1 LDIYN
6 VAFCSFP
13 TVDTHRYLFLSTSL
27 FIAFALTA
35 LRTTVGG
42 GSAAANGKKKPFFPG
57 SMDCRNLP
65 MAMQGLDDFNKRSNA
80 HRVALITGQLAAG
93 ALVHKDATK
102 LQFFGLP
109 TPVGGSASG
118 KYVGT
123 ASCGF
128 VVRPIVTDADLG
140 GCFFTLFKE
149 ADVGPTFPF
158 PHGPAFTKTD
168 VGDCIPG
175 IANRAKSCIV
185 CLPISCPVIFGVETL
200 VLGTINEE
208 HVGMLQSLTPDS
220 APSVWYE
227 GVKAFDTTQHAAL
240 TDSANAS
247 KLAAYLPSH
256 LADSPVDSS
265 ASPFVAITPLLT
277 DDEVEAYEADIAQ
290 IETRL
295 TKLANL
301 SHVHVPSPAQAP
313 PPVISVNRSGALD
326 AEDALSVQSQIDAKA
341 LASTAARNRVKLQLI
356 LASLSKSADGT
367 EVLDVGPTNPSLSH
381 AYGAKAAQ
389 RNEIYGNVWST
400 VHKNLQR
407 SMNKI
412 VACANL
418 GCRDR
423 MLLMFLSTSEW
434 LDLSMGDFDTLDEV
448 ASAKKGAFVSMLLPD
463 SNAMQITRRRLA
475 GVPDS
480 QRNAL
485 LLGDAPKT
493 VGKTDQTLNVM
504 TVVEDMTSILGLGG
518 NIIAFCRT
526 GRQYDVEK
534 EKGGDTPLLHTLT
547 WQLMVLLFS
556 HEYRQ
561 WHKKSSSDD
570 ETKLAYWIL
579 ALLADVLDAI
589 TQVTHDED
597 VIKAGVEGL
606 WSSIDVTPYW
616 VHARQLAHKGRLDLL
631 GILKGAA
638 IPMSTYYKTSPQLL
652 AIQQRGRKVEQ
663 QLLLEQMSLASPTK
677 KPRLE
682 SGDAPPPGATQ
693 PPPAGSRVVT
703 PDRQGDVIYTGQ
715 GPMPEP
721 TYPAGMSVVC
731 AGNLR
736 HGVKCRNT
744 AGCKKLHGGVAKM
757 SAGQKKLWNNH
768 VEATA
773 DMRWNAERVTSAMLL

>member
-1 LDIYN
+1 MSLFA
-6 VAFCSFP
+6 VFP
-13 TVDTHRYLFLSTSL
+13 QWILTGTCCLYTSL

-80 HRVALITGQLAAG
+80 HRAELIAGQLVAG

-109 TPVGGSASG
+109 TPVGGSSSG

-128 VVRPIVTDADLG
+128 VVRPIVTDVDLG

-158 PHGPAFTKTD
+158 PNGTAFTNTD

-175 IANRAKSCIV
+175 MTSRVKSCIV
-185 CLPISCPVIFGVETL
+185 RLPISCPVLFGVETL
-200 VLGTINEE
+200 VTGTINEE

-220 APSVWYE
+220 APYVWYE
-227 GVKAFDTTQHAAL
+227 AVKAFDTTQHAAL
-240 TDSANAS
+240 TNSANAS
-247 KLAAYLPSH
+247 KLAAYLPSNH
-256 LADSPVDSS
+256 ADSPVDSS

-295 TKLANL
+295 TKLAKL
-301 SHVHVPSPAQAP
+301 SHVPSPVQAP

-341 LASTAARNRVKLQLI
+341 LASTAARDRVKLQLI

-400 VHKNLQR
+400 VHKKLQR

-412 VACANL
+412 VAGVNL
-418 GCRDR
+418 GCRDK
-423 MLLMFLSTSEW
+423 MLLMFLSTSNW

-485 LLGDAPKT
+485 LLGDAPKN

-526 GRQYDVEK
+526 GRAYDVEK
-534 EKGGDTPLLHTLT
+534 EEGSDTQLLHTLA

-561 WHKKSSSDD
+561 WQKKSSSDD
-570 ETKLAYWIL
+570 ETKLAYWLL

-589 TQVTHDED
+589 TQVTRDED
-597 VIKAGVEGL
+597 VITAGVDGL
-606 WSSIDVTPYW
+606 WTTIDVTPYW
-616 VHARQLAHKGRLDLL
+616 VHARQLAHKGRLDLIS
-631 GILKGAA
+631 ILKGSE
-638 IPMSTYYKTSPQLL
+638 IPMSTYYKNSPQCL

-663 QLLLEQMSLASPTK
+663 QLLLAEMSLSSPTK
-677 KPRLE
+677 KPRIE

-693 PPPAGSRVVT
+693 PPPAGPHVVT
-703 PDRQGDVIYTGQ
+703 PEQQGDVIYPHQ

-721 TYPAGMSVVC
+721 TYPTDMGVVC

-736 HGVKCRNT
+736 HGVKCRMT
-744 AGCKKLHGGVAKM
+744 GCKKLHGGVAKM
-757 SAGQKKLWNNH
+757 SAGQKQLWNNH